1 MPFFT
6 PGSEKFVSESG
17 SGLVKKY
24 APKVLPDGTVELIED
39 GVFDLYAQIQADAEA
54 NSIQAVLKRFENGD
68 TSGFSGQP
76 IYGDFTEMPT
86 TYAEFLQAQ
95 INAYAVY
102 ENLPPEI
109 KQKFDNDRDQF
120 FATAGSEEWI
130 DKMTPEK
137 VNKEKEGDSSES

>member
-6 PGSEKFVSESG
+6 PGSDKFISTSG

-68 TSGFSGQP
+68 PSGFSGQP
-76 IYGDFTEMPT
+76 LYGDFTDLPKS
-86 TYAEFLQAQ
+86 YAEFLQAQ

-102 ENLPPEI
+102 DNLPPEI
-109 KQKFDNDRDQF
+109 KQKFNNDRDQF

-130 DKMTPEK
+130 SKMTPEK
-137 VNKEKEGDSSES
+137 TENVKEGDMSES